1 VGARRRRQDALTPET
16 GAAALLASSPVPNPR
31 STGSL
36 LVGLVLAL
44 SACGGGQSGDGA
56 SAGEGTSTT
65 AVREARTTTT
75 TIDPGGPGGICTRL
89 DEAAEQL
96 DQVPLFLQLTT
107 PDNVNAIKAK
117 LIGDLDLDVFFR
129 AMVVLHQ
136 LDGSTSPMGDPR
148 DAIDAY
154 ERAAVEA
161 KPLFASENPSQ
172 ASINA
177 YQDEIGDPGTFLA
190 HQTPIAAALTEAGC

>member
-1 VGARRRRQDALTPET
+1 M
-16 GAAALLASSPVPNPR
+16 LASSPVPNRR

-44 SACGGGQSGDGA
+44 SACGGGGGQSGDGA
-56 SAGEGTSTT
+56 SAGDGTSTT

-75 TIDPGGPGGICTRL
+75 TVDPGAPGGICTRL

-117 LIGDLDLDVFFR
+117 LIGDLDLDEFFR

-136 LDGSTSPMGDPR
+136 LDGSSSPLGDPR
-148 DAIDAY
+148 DAINAY

-161 KPLFASENPSQ
+161 KPLFAAPSPSQ

-177 YQDEIGDPGTFLA
+177 YQDVIGDPGTFLA